1 MSKVYLDNAASTPLL
16 PEVIQRMHT
25 ILQHQHGNPSSIH
38 SYGREA
44 KGIIEDARKVVA
56 HTLKASVGEIFF
68 TSSATEANNTVL
80 AKAIPHYD
88 ISCVITSKTEH
99 PCVAET
105 LVQLQKAYNFDLLYL
120 DNDPQGNISLGQLE
134 KLLDRSGKIL
144 VSLMHTNNEIGT
156 IHDTQSI
163 GNLCKQYDALY
174 HCDAVQAIGKASIDV
189 DADYYSFITSS
200 AHKFH
205 GPKAA
210 GFFYM
215 NSDNIIPPLLH
226 GGAQERN
233 MRAGTENVYGIAGL
247 ATALEFMDTHREEHQ
262 QTLQK
267 LREYFIAHI
276 VDIHPEIRI
285 LGNPD
290 KNFAPHI
297 VSVSFPPFE
306 YADML
311 MFNLDIAGVAAS
323 SGSACSSGIAKTSP
337 VLLAIDHPEDR
348 VAIRFS
354 FSIFNTTDEIDYVIE
369 TLKHLLP

>member
-1 MSKVYLDNAASTPLL
+1 
-16 PEVIQRMHT
+16 MHA
-25 ILQHQHGNPSSIH
+25 ILQQQHGNPSSIH

-68 TSSATEANNTVL
+68 TSSATEANNTIL
-80 AKAIPHYD
+80 SKAIPHFN
-88 ISCVITSKTEH
+88 ITKVITSKTEH
-99 PCVAET
+99 PCVADT
-105 LVQLQKAYNFDLLYL
+105 LVHLKEVHPFDLISL
-120 DNDPQGNISLGQLE
+120 DVDSQGNISLDQLE
-134 KLLDRSGKIL
+134 TILKQPGKAM

-156 IHDTQSI
+156 IHDTQRI
-163 GNLCKQYDALY
+163 GNLCNQYDALY
-174 HCDAVQAIGKASIDV
+174 HCDAVQAIGKTTIDV
-189 DADYYSFITSS
+189 HADYYSFITSS

-247 ATALEFMDTHREEHQ
+247 ATALQYMVTHLATHQ
-262 QTLQK
+262 IQLHE
-267 LREYFIAHI
+267 LRAYFISKVQEIHP
-276 VDIHPEIRI
+276 DIHI
-285 LGNPD
+285 LGNQD
-290 KNFAPHI
+290 KDFAPHI
-297 VSVSFPPFE
+297 VSVSFPPFD

-311 MFNLDIAGVAAS
+311 MFNLDIAGIAAS

-354 FSIFNTTDEIDYVIE
+354 FSIFNTTEEIDYVIQ